1 MNWFSRLYR
10 AYLDRPDPAWHP
22 TTLRFT
28 TARDYDE
35 QAAISGARRARR
47 PDDVPTEDAR
57 LSDLLGSPP
66 ASGEAALYP
75 EGRATV
81 ARGAGVDGRGAA
93 RAARRA
99 PQVGAGPTVS
109 G

>member
-47 PDDVPTEDAR
+47 RTATGRLLPTPKPRPTADVRPFRQTE
-57 LSDLLGSPP
+57 
-66 ASGEAALYP
+66 
-75 EGRATV
+75 
-81 ARGAGVDGRGAA
+81 RG
-93 RAARRA
+93 
-99 PQVGAGPTVS
+99 
-109 G
+109 